1 MRKWLREADI
11 KCRMQNAECK
21 MQNAECRM
29 QNAEL
34 NAECKMSAGGG
45 FSADSV

>member
-1 MRKWLREADI
+1 MQNA

-21 MQNAECRM
+21 MQNCRIAKL

-34 NAECKMSAGGG
+34 RIIRGYPIEVGTKLINYSS
-45 FSADSV
+45 F